1 MILPFNVKH
10 NEPLYGKK
18 NALIA
23 SRGATWCA
31 QQKGQTISPSWRR
44 RKKRAVVNWPE
55 KENPSHPATGKRA
68 AGELK
73 ASRSKISI
81 YDLVF
86 SCIFPV
92 RASTCFRHASTCQV
106 VSQTTHLVLFSAEP
120 RVDGLRNRDVI
131 RSVLRPPLVWD
142 KSETIL
148 TCSEHHPGTSHQM
161 CHQHVLHTL
170 RHTHTTQFTK
180 SS

>member
-1 MILPFNVKH
+1 MSHCMAKKRCARREQGSNVVLPSKRDRPSALADAIAKKGSCQLTGKG
-10 NEPLYGKK
+10 EPQPPGH
-18 NALIA
+18 
-23 SRGATWCA
+23 
-31 QQKGQTISPSWRR
+31 
-44 RKKRAVVNWPE
+44 RKK
-55 KENPSHPATGKRA
+55 G

-81 YDLVF
+81 YGLVF

-92 RASTCFRHASTCQV
+92 RASTCFRRASTCQV

-170 RHTHTTQFTK
+170 RHTHTAQFTK